1 MPVGE
6 DSSPASFE
14 TSGGGEH
21 LTPRWPSSNSIV
33 NASSGWLSAGTLNFT
48 LTIIRLA
55 TCSQK
60 LNLLGR
66 SAATYTKAAL
76 GVLLE
81 NVNTIH
87 DTIKKGGWC
96 TWHTCALTCAWAY
109 YANMPREQRG
119 APGVRRRQ
127 RPLGT
132 SHVQSPLAHARSAR
146 LSAMQSVQPAT
157 SHANGT
163 KGDRTPARAE
173 RPLRDRSCRCSS
185 PLYSSKAE

>member
-1 MPVGE
+1 MGLEGHPAGCGPGLACMPVGE

-66 SAATYTKAAL
+66 SAATYVSHL
-76 GVLLE
+76 G
-81 NVNTIH
+81 
-87 DTIKKGGWC
+87 
-96 TWHTCALTCAWAY
+96 
-109 YANMPREQRG
+109 PR
-119 APGVRRRQ
+119 
-127 RPLGT
+127 
-132 SHVQSPLAHARSAR
+132 LAFF
-146 LSAMQSVQPAT
+146 
-157 SHANGT
+157 
-163 KGDRTPARAE
+163 
-173 RPLRDRSCRCSS
+173 
-185 PLYSSKAE
+185 